1 MKFVAVAVFLAFALA
16 IGVDSASVSL
26 SSSQLTLNGNRYPIL
41 NSGDMIALRSSY
53 PSGSYSKYWMHCS
66 SSYCWY
72 GTCKGTVMTSAAWS
86 GCSSYMYF
94 YIHAMGKL
102 DGQPINSGDTVSISS
117 KAHGTSYRLYCSTST
132 SYQCRMYSTT
142 SSLSGNTWFSYNYVT
157 FQIFSRNAVDGT
169 PIQYG
174 DIVAFKY
181 PYAFNSAWLYYY
193 SSRFYPRSCSTNS
206 KSSCAAENTTTGFRI
221 FKKL

>member
-1 MKFVAVAVFLAFALA
+1 MFMELVSLTRMNQTITALKKTLNVAFDQLVFNPQSVRSSTEQNVNLLLEIQNMKFVAVAVFLAFVLA

-132 SYQCRMYSTT
+132 SYQCRMYS
-142 SSLSGNTWFSYNYVT
+142 
-157 FQIFSRNAVDGT
+157 
-169 PIQYG
+169 
-174 DIVAFKY
+174 
-181 PYAFNSAWLYYY
+181 
-193 SSRFYPRSCSTNS
+193 
-206 KSSCAAENTTTGFRI
+206 
-221 FKKL
+221 

>member
-1 MKFVAVAVFLAFALA
+1 MFMELVSLTRMNQTITALKKTLNVAFDQLVFNPQSVRSSTEQNVNLLLEIQNMKFVAVAVFLAFVLA

-26 SSSQLTLNGNRYPIL
+26 SSSQLTLNGNAQIQFYGPKEEIWAGLSNGNRYPIL

-132 SYQCRMYSTT
+132 SYQCRMYS
-142 SSLSGNTWFSYNYVT
+142 
-157 FQIFSRNAVDGT
+157 
-169 PIQYG
+169 
-174 DIVAFKY
+174 
-181 PYAFNSAWLYYY
+181 
-193 SSRFYPRSCSTNS
+193 
-206 KSSCAAENTTTGFRI
+206 
-221 FKKL
+221 